1 MIQGGR
7 MMVKIGARTNP
18 LSQTDNPEADP
29 DDPLAQPSSS
39 IEMSDVGEEAP
50 SSTPG
55 SSGISG

>member
-1 MIQGGR
+1 

-39 IEMSDVGEEAP
+39 IKMSDVGEEAP